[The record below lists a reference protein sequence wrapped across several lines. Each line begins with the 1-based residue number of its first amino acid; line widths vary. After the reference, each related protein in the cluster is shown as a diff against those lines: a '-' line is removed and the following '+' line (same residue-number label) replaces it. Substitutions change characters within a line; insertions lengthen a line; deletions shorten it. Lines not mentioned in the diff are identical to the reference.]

1 MFKSLSKSYAIVC
14 NLVKGDSHILI
25 RFSKVWTQ
33 VLGKL
38 SPQFLRIR
46 LSVFK
51 LRDLVSKI
59 LSNIVSKVQNLCKQQ
74 VLWWQNN
81 AFEQHNRAYYSE
93 SWVKTRMIKRKSRG
107 KVGMFDWTRIFSSL
121 FQISFQ
127 RHYVSFQQTT
137 RLIGGKR

>member
-1 MFKSLSKSYAIVC
+1 MHGRRKSWRKLVRKNFQQSKGVLTDKILQGRCLWVFKSLSKSYAIVC

-74 VLWWQNN
+74 VL
-81 AFEQHNRAYYSE
+81 
-93 SWVKTRMIKRKSRG
+93 
-107 KVGMFDWTRIFSSL
+107 
-121 FQISFQ
+121 
-127 RHYVSFQQTT
+127 
-137 RLIGGKR
+137 